1 MTFVDK
7 NGKIILTGEFTV
19 FDKVNRNNGRIYPKE
34 LYLQHLREYEIK
46 LQRELRVKKIQKI
59 NKLNE

>member
-7 NGKIILTGEFTV
+7 DGNVVATGEFAV
-19 FDKVNRNNGRIYPKE
+19 FDKVNRSNGRIYDKE
-34 LYLQHLREYEIK
+34 SYIKHLREYEIK

>member
-7 NGKIILTGEFTV
+7 DGNVVATGEFTV
-19 FDKVNRNNGRIYPKE
+19 FDKVNNDRIYTKE